1 MYNTIEDLCRTAEE
15 KNQPMWVEILEDEIR
30 CTDKTE
36 DEIWKQLEIRYE
48 IMKKGTSAA
57 LGEPGKRLRKTLIT
71 GMAESQFCHAE
82 SGNSLCGSFI
92 NKMMARAI
100 SLSET
105 NAAMGKICAAPT
117 AGSCGILPAV
127 LVSVE
132 EEWKLPRRKVLE
144 GLLIASGIGAVVVKN
159 ATVAG
164 AEGGCQAECGV
175 AAAMAAAA
183 VVYLAD
189 GTCRQQAAAVS
200 LALINVMGLICDPI
214 AGLVQIP
221 CAQRNASQAVNAMV
235 SADLALADT
244 VCPVPADEAIE
255 AMYRVGKQLP
265 RELRETALG
274 GIADSETGKRIAE
287 EMRES

>member
-1 MYNTIEDLCRTAEE
+1 
-15 KNQPMWVEILEDEIR
+15 V
-30 CTDKTE
+30 
-36 DEIWKQLEIRYE
+36 
-48 IMKKGTSAA
+48 G
-57 LGEPGKRLRKTLIT
+57 
-71 GMAESQFCHAE
+71 
-82 SGNSLCGSFI
+82 I

-127 LVSVE
+127 LVTME
-132 EEWKLPRRKVLE
+132 EEWNLSKRKILE

-164 AEGGCQAECGV
+164 AEGGCQAEC
-175 AAAMAAAA
+175 AMAAAA
-183 VVYLAD
+183 VVYLAG

-200 LALINVMGLICDPI
+200 LALINVMGLVCDPI

-221 CAQRNASQAVNAMV
+221 CAQRNASQAVNAIV

-274 GIADSETGKRIAE
+274 GIAESETGKRIADE
-287 EMRES
+287 IRNQ